1 MENFNIVDIPAFE
14 DEKAQALVDVLK
26 AAFEKS
32 QSNFAKICEGVYKI
46 WSYFKNQYF
55 NAKNNEYYNSYALLA
70 KFGFD
75 KKAVSRYKSCYERF
89 IVPVG
94 NNNVR
99 VTTMFDDFSP
109 SKLFELLPL
118 KDNVLIDCVNKKI
131 LRPEMTVKKIRKA
144 VKLIVNGE
152 DPEQLS
158 DATIQTHEPEI
169 DESEIPPAYDPTQKY
184 EFEYF
189 QSKTKN
195 QLLNMIWELQKSY
208 WKIRGQR

>member
-1 MENFNIVDIPAFE
+1 
-14 DEKAQALVDVLK
+14 
-26 AAFEKS
+26 
-32 QSNFAKICEGVYKI
+32 
-46 WSYFKNQYF
+46 
-55 NAKNNEYYNSYALLA
+55 
-70 KFGFD
+70 
-75 KKAVSRYKSCYERF
+75 
-89 IVPVG
+89 
-94 NNNVR
+94 
-99 VTTMFDDFSP
+99 MFDDFSP

-144 VKLIVNGE
+144 VKLIINGE

-169 DESEIPPAYDPTQKY
+169 PPAYDPTKKY

-195 QLLNMIWELQKSY
+195 QLLNMIWKKQKAY